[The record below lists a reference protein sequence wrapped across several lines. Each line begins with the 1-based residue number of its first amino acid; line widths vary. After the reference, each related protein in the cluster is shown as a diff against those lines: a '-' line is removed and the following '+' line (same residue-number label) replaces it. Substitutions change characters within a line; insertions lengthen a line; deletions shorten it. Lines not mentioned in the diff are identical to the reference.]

1 MAASGCDEQCGQ
13 RQSAS
18 IGLFVR
24 RSPYANAG
32 KGSESN
38 PAFRITP
45 TSMKAGIMP
54 VTKRAF
60 REGRSMRT
68 RLFLVCVALC
78 VAGIAAGAAAGPDD
92 GFDKLY
98 SAIRADDLR
107 QMKMLLDG
115 GAVANTAG
123 PDGITPLMVVA
134 EIGSAD
140 ALKMLIDRNVDVN
153 ARNASGS
160 TALMFSVTDAKKVR
174 LLLDHGADVNVVARS
189 GRTALIIASFV
200 NPSADV
206 VRMLLARGANVAAM
220 DQRKVTPM
228 NAATFGNDTAT
239 IRLLLDASADINTAD
254 TFIGLTPLINASGNR
269 NLEAVRLLL
278 AKGANVNAISKT
290 QDLPRIQTGTVEFG
304 GWTPL
309 LMAAPFGPP
318 EVIRTLVDAGAK
330 VNVQDYRS
338 FTPLMLAAANDH
350 ANPEVVKLLL
360 AHNADTQTKGRA
372 NETASDWAA
381 KYGDTAVIRALG
393 TAPAAPKVA
402 AANTPQLAELPD
414 VRTAVQRSVSLLER
428 ATSQFFSKS
437 GCFACHEQPS
447 AAFAVGAARTKGITI
462 DEKAES
468 DRWTQLTSGLNAS
481 QLEGAAA
488 LGGADN
494 NLYLAEAL
502 VRSGYAPD
510 RKTDILAANLAAY
523 QGGDGGWHLP
533 GYVRSPLQDNDFS
546 RTAMAIRALKTY
558 GTPGRATEMK
568 QRIERAK
575 QWLLRAS
582 PMTTE
587 DFDMRLSGVAA
598 AGGAASD
605 LRKLAEP
612 ILAKQRP
619 DGGFAQRD
627 ALASDAYAT
636 GMTLWTLA
644 NAGVVQPSDDV
655 YRKGVQF
662 LLATQAPDGSWHVTS
677 RATTFQIYFEGG
689 FPYSHD
695 QWISIMGTGWA
706 SSALSLTINRRTVV
720 N

>member
-1 MAASGCDEQCGQ
+1 M
-13 RQSAS
+13 
-18 IGLFVR
+18 
-24 RSPYANAG
+24 RS
-32 KGSESN
+32 
-38 PAFRITP
+38 R
-45 TSMKAGIMP
+45 M
-54 VTKRAF
+54 
-60 REGRSMRT
+60 
-68 RLFLVCVALC
+68 FLVCVALC
-78 VAGIAAGAAAGPDD
+78 IAGSAAGAATAPDD
-92 GFDKLY
+92 TYDKLY
-98 SAIRADDLR
+98 SAIRTDDLR
-107 QMKMLLDG
+107 QMKTLLEG
-115 GAVANTAG
+115 GVSASAAG
-123 PDGITPLMVVA
+123 PDGISPLMAAA
-134 EIGSAD
+134 EIGSLD
-140 ALKMLIDRNVDVN
+140 AMKLLIDRNADVN
-153 ARNASGS
+153 AKNTSGS
-160 TALMFSVTDAKKVR
+160 AALMFSVTDAKKVR

-189 GRTALIIASFV
+189 GRTALIIASFA

-206 VRMLLARGANVAAM
+206 VRMLLAKGANVAVM
-220 DQRKVTPM
+220 DQRKVTPL

-239 IRLLLDASADINTAD
+239 IRLLLDASADFNTAD

-269 NLEAVRLLL
+269 NLEAVKMLL
-278 AKGANVNAISKT
+278 AKGANVNAVSKT

-309 LMAAPFGPP
+309 LMAVPFGPP
-318 EVIRTLVDAGAK
+318 ELIRTLLDAGAK

-360 AHNADTQTKGRA
+360 AHNADTQIKGRA
-372 NETASDWAA
+372 GETASDWAA
-381 KYGDTAVIRALG
+381 KFGDTSVIRALG
-393 TAPAAPKVA
+393 STPGTPKTADANGTPA
-402 AANTPQLAELPD
+402 EHPD

-428 ATSQFFSKS
+428 ATSQFVSKA

-447 AAFAVGAARTKGITI
+447 AAIAVGAARGKGITI
-462 DEKAES
+462 DEKAAS
-468 DRWTQLTSGLNAS
+468 DRWNQLTSALNAS

-502 VRSGYAPD
+502 VRSGYTPD

-558 GTPGRATEMK
+558 GTPGRAAEMK
-568 QRIERAK
+568 QRIEHAK
-575 QWLLRAS
+575 QWLLHAS

-598 AGGAASD
+598 AGASLSD

-636 GMTLWTLA
+636 GMTLWALA
-644 NAGVVQPSDDV
+644 TAGVLQPSDEV

-662 LLATQAPDGSWHVTS
+662 LLTTQAPDGSWHVIS

-706 SSALSLTINRRTVV
+706 SSALSLTINKRTVV
-720 N
+720 D

>member
-1 MAASGCDEQCGQ
+1 
-13 RQSAS
+13 
-18 IGLFVR
+18 
-24 RSPYANAG
+24 
-32 KGSESN
+32 
-38 PAFRITP
+38 
-45 TSMKAGIMP
+45 
-54 VTKRAF
+54 
-60 REGRSMRT
+60 MRT
-68 RLFLVCVALC
+68 TIILVCIALGI
-78 VAGIAAGAAAGPDD
+78 AGIATGAATAPD
-92 GFDKLY
+92 GSYDKLY

-107 QMKMLLDG
+107 QMKSLLDG
-115 GAVANTAG
+115 GVSANAEG
-123 PDGITPLMVVA
+123 PDGITPLMVAA
-134 EIGSAD
+134 EIGSPD
-140 ALKMLIDRNVDVN
+140 AMKMLLDRNADVN
-153 ARNASGS
+153 AKNTSGS
-160 TALMFSVTDAKKVR
+160 TALMWSVTDTKKVR
-174 LLLDHGADVNVVARS
+174 LLLDRNADVNVVARS
-189 GRTALIIASFV
+189 GRTALIIASFA
-200 NPSADV
+200 NPSAEV
-206 VRMLLARGANVAAM
+206 ARMLLAKGANVAAM
-220 DQRKVTPM
+220 DQRKVTPL

-239 IRLLLDASADINTAD
+239 IRQLVDASADINTAD

-269 NLEAVRLLL
+269 NLEAVKLLM
-278 AKGANVNAISKT
+278 AKGANVNAVSKT

-309 LMAAPFGPP
+309 LMAVPFGPP
-318 EVIRTLVDAGAK
+318 ELIRTLVDAGAK

-360 AHNADTQTKGRA
+360 TNNADTQIKGRA
-372 NETASDWAA
+372 SETASDWAA
-381 KYGDTAVIRALG
+381 KFGDTAVIRALG
-393 TAPAAPKVA
+393 GTPATPR
-402 AANTPQLAELPD
+402 AANTPQSTEPPD
-414 VRTAVQRSVSLLER
+414 TRTAVQRSVSLLER
-428 ATSQFFSKS
+428 ATSQFVSKA

-447 AAFAVGAARTKGITI
+447 VSFAVGAARGKGITI
-462 DEKAES
+462 DEKAAS
-468 DRWTQLTSGLNAS
+468 DRWAQLTSALNAS

-502 VRSGYAPD
+502 VRSGYVPD
-510 RKTDILAANLAAY
+510 RRTDILAANLAAY

-558 GTPGRATEMK
+558 GTPGRSTEMK

-575 QWLLRAS
+575 QWLLHAS
-582 PMTTE
+582 PVTTE
-587 DFDMRLSGVAA
+587 DFDMRLGGVAA
-598 AGGAASD
+598 AGAPISD

-627 ALASDAYAT
+627 SLASDAYAT

-644 NAGVVQPSDDV
+644 NAGVVQPSDEV

-662 LLATQAPDGSWHVTS
+662 LLTTQAPDGSWHVIS

-706 SSALSLTINRRTVV
+706 SSALSFAINKRTIVD
-720 N
+720 

>member
-1 MAASGCDEQCGQ
+1 M
-13 RQSAS
+13 
-18 IGLFVR
+18 
-24 RSPYANAG
+24 RS
-32 KGSESN
+32 
-38 PAFRITP
+38 R
-45 TSMKAGIMP
+45 M
-54 VTKRAF
+54 
-60 REGRSMRT
+60 
-68 RLFLVCVALC
+68 FLVCVALC
-78 VAGIAAGAAAGPDD
+78 IAGSAAGAATAPDD
-92 GFDKLY
+92 TYDKLY
-98 SAIRADDLR
+98 SAIRTDDLR
-107 QMKMLLDG
+107 QMKTLLEG
-115 GAVANTAG
+115 GVSASAAG
-123 PDGITPLMVVA
+123 PDGISPLMAAA
-134 EIGSAD
+134 EIGSLD
-140 ALKMLIDRNVDVN
+140 AMKLLIDRNADVN
-153 ARNASGS
+153 AKNTSGS

-189 GRTALIIASFV
+189 GRTALIIASFA

-206 VRMLLARGANVAAM
+206 VRMLLAKGANVAVM
-220 DQRKVTPM
+220 DQRKVTPL

-239 IRLLLDASADINTAD
+239 IRLLLDASADFNTAD

-269 NLEAVRLLL
+269 NLEAVKMLL
-278 AKGANVNAISKT
+278 AKGANVNAVSKT

-309 LMAAPFGPP
+309 LMAVPFGPP
-318 EVIRTLVDAGAK
+318 ELIRTLLDAGAK

-360 AHNADTQTKGRA
+360 AHNTDTQIKGRA
-372 NETASDWAA
+372 GETASDWAA
-381 KYGDTAVIRALG
+381 KFGDTSVIRALG
-393 TAPAAPKVA
+393 STPGTPKTADANGTPA
-402 AANTPQLAELPD
+402 EHPD

-428 ATSQFFSKS
+428 ATSQFVSKA

-447 AAFAVGAARTKGITI
+447 AAFAVGAARGKGITI
-462 DEKAES
+462 DETAAS
-468 DRWTQLTSGLNAS
+468 DRWNQLTSALNAS

-502 VRSGYAPD
+502 VRSGYTPD

-558 GTPGRATEMK
+558 GTPGRAAEMK
-568 QRIERAK
+568 QRIEHAK
-575 QWLLRAS
+575 QWLLHAS

-598 AGGAASD
+598 AGASLSD

-636 GMTLWTLA
+636 GMTLWALA
-644 NAGVVQPSDDV
+644 TAGVLQPSDEV

-662 LLATQAPDGSWHVTS
+662 LLTTQAPDGSWHVIS

-706 SSALSLTINRRTVV
+706 SSALSLTINKRTVV
-720 N
+720 D